1 MPLPLITFQGPII
14 TDLNKQRAVVDY
26 LKWMDNA
33 QINEHLNKT
42 KNNFGIL
49 MVNID
54 YDNNTGNIVRTANA
68 MGAIE
73 VVLYGR
79 KKFDR
84 RSSMGTEFYMNF
96 RQIKLLEEIHEVF
109 KDYELIVGLDNI
121 EGSVNMFDYDWGKTS
136 LGRGKNHPVSF
147 AATPQEENFTHYQK
161 IVSEATP
168 CQRGQ
173 SDSDGGFIL
182 PKTLLCL
189 GQESI
194 GLPKEV
200 IAKCDKLVHIPQYGS
215 VRSLNVATAA
225 GIAMYDYVRKL
236 VKK

>member
-1 MPLPLITFQGPII
+1 MSLPLIRFQGPII

-33 QINEHLNKT
+33 QINEHLNNT

-96 RQIKLLEEIHEVF
+96 RQIKLLEEIDEVF
-109 KDYELIVGLDNI
+109 TDYELIVGLDNI
-121 EGSVNMFDYDWGKTS
+121 EGSVSMFDYDWGLKKV
-136 LGRGKNHPVSF
+136 LPKGCG
-147 AATPQEENFTHYQK
+147 
-161 IVSEATP
+161 SEVDVEGHLVTVNETGLT
-168 CQRGQ
+168 QSGQ
-173 SDSDGGFIL
+173 SFSDGGFIL
-182 PKTLLCL
+182 PKTLICL

-194 GLPKEV
+194 GLPKEI
-200 IAKCDKLVHIPQYGS
+200 IAKCDQLVHIPQYGS